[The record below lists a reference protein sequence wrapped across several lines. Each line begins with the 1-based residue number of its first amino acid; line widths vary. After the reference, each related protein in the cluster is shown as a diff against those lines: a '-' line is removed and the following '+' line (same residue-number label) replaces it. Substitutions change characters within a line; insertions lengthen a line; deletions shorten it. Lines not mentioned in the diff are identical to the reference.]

1 MQGGHFQIVP
11 YDWCSRC
18 DVCCRFPEKESFL
31 APYFTKDEI
40 SSAMQSG
47 MNASSFTANSGCKIT
62 LTPYKEGYICP
73 AFNPETTL
81 CKIYDVRPIDCIIYP
96 FAIMRSA
103 DGMEIVLGLD
113 MKCPYVR
120 EFMYA
125 DSVKEAALA
134 VANTID
140 SSPIIDIISENPG
153 LIGPYQEDVSPVVVL
168 KKLTLIL

>member
-120 EFMYA
+120 EFMY
-125 DSVKEAALA
+125 
-134 VANTID
+134 ID
-140 SSPIIDIISENPG
+140 PSPIIDIISENPG